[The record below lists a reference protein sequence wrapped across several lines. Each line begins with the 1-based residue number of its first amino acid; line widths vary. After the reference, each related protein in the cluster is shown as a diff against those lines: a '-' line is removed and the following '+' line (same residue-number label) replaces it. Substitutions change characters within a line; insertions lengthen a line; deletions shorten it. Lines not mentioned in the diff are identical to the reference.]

1 MFQAHKTSSLI
12 ILLLI
17 FLLPL
22 FFIPGG
28 ALNLLNAKS
37 VLLLAGVIAALFV
50 LIYELWRKGSV
61 SFPRHYFL
69 AAAALLPAVYL
80 LSALLSTP
88 SSLSLFGYSFEVGTF
103 GYMLIGSSALVLSAM
118 VFADTSRALQAL
130 VAFFLSLS
138 LIAVFVMAKVFLGAD
153 TLVWGNFF
161 GNMGN
166 PVGNWTDLAVVF
178 GLLSVFTALV
188 LGMIPMKSGIRLLSY
203 LVFFLSTALLIIIN
217 FSTAFIFTLVATALL
232 FLYFTK
238 IEDQYHF
245 NGNEDVASGRG
256 FFTGPLFLPALLA
269 VVSLVFLV
277 NPNISA
283 KQGTLGNV
291 VARTF
296 GIENTEVRPSFSATL
311 GISKAVLSQAGLLGS
326 GPNTF
331 SHDWLIYKPA
341 GINTTPFWSVAF
353 PFGVGFIPTQIASTG
368 ILGSALWLAFFIL
381 LIALGIKAL
390 SHIPES
396 RAERFTVVAS
406 LLASF
411 FLWAVSF
418 LYVPS
423 GTVLWLAF
431 IFSGLFVASLAA
443 AEIIPTRTLSLR
455 ISAQNR
461 FVSLL
466 FLSAIVAGAAFIGWT
481 GFEKTVSAYHF
492 KKAVDLSN
500 STGASLLEVEN
511 ELIRATQS
519 APADIHYV
527 ALSRLNF
534 TKAQIA
540 ASATTSPEENRALFE
555 DSLAR
560 SIEAAR
566 LAVSVNSA
574 GYQNWVALG
583 NIYGALVAKPL
594 AVEGAYENAR
604 FAFSEALKRNPS
616 NPEIY
621 LLLAQLELSK
631 DDVDAARSYV
641 RNAIA
646 LKEDYADAYLML
658 AQLEVGAGNA
668 AAAIASAE
676 KLALLVPNN
685 AGLYFELGVLRYS
698 NKDYAGAEKSLN
710 QALVLSPEYANAKYY
725 LGLTLAELGRFGEA
739 LAEFEDLS
747 RTNPNNADIEAALE
761 AVRKN
766 SVPTSKTQ
774 TQ

>member
-1 MFQAHKTSSLI
+1 MSQAHKTSSLI

-28 ALNLLNAKS
+28 ALNLLNDKS
-37 VLLLAGVIAALFV
+37 VLLLAGVIAVLFV

-69 AAAALLPAVYL
+69 AAAAILPAVYL

-118 VFADTSRALQAL
+118 VFADTSRTLQAL

-138 LIAVFVMAKVFLGAD
+138 LIAVFVMGK
-153 TLVWGNFF
+153 FF

-331 SHDWLIYKPA
+331 RHDWLIYKPA

-381 LIALGIKAL
+381 LIALGIKAF
-390 SHIPES
+390 SHIPKS

-431 IFSGLFVASLAA
+431 IFSGLFVASLAT

-492 KKAVDLSN
+492 KKA
-500 STGASLLEVEN
+500 
-511 ELIRATQS
+511 
-519 APADIHYV
+519 APA
-527 ALSRLNF
+527 
-534 TKAQIA
+534 T
-540 ASATTSPEENRALFE
+540 
-555 DSLAR
+555 
-560 SIEAAR
+560 
-566 LAVSVNSA
+566 
-574 GYQNWVALG
+574 
-583 NIYGALVAKPL
+583 
-594 AVEGAYENAR
+594 
-604 FAFSEALKRNPS
+604 
-616 NPEIY
+616 
-621 LLLAQLELSK
+621 
-631 DDVDAARSYV
+631 
-641 RNAIA
+641 
-646 LKEDYADAYLML
+646 M
-658 AQLEVGAGNA
+658 
-668 AAAIASAE
+668 AE
-676 KLALLVPNN
+676 
-685 AGLYFELGVLRYS
+685 R
-698 NKDYAGAEKSLN
+698 
-710 QALVLSPEYANAKYY
+710 
-725 LGLTLAELGRFGEA
+725 
-739 LAEFEDLS
+739 
-747 RTNPNNADIEAALE
+747 
-761 AVRKN
+761 
-766 SVPTSKTQ
+766 
-774 TQ
+774 